1 MKLNQKTLILAM
13 LLSFAIGG
21 VMGGGETSPDTKPDR
36 PATRWIGRVARLGL
50 WFLALG
56 EPAPVQHQHVG
67 AVDGGIDH
75 YRSL

>member
-1 MKLNQKTLILAM
+1 MTVSRKTMIIAL

-21 VMGGGETSPDTKPDR
+21 VVGGGDQSQPKPER
-36 PATRWIGRVARLGL
+36 PAARWLGRFARLGL

-67 AVDGGIDH
+67 AVEDGIDH